1 MTENPTLKI
10 DMEKPCNVCG
20 EMGATKNGLCLKCV
34 TASLKTF
41 RGQAI
46 GFLTLTRAKTELCAL
61 IDEAAKEIDEAYIKA
76 GGDLTVD
83 LKLKLAGTKMA
94 GEVKVVTSINF
105 VESRFKRTI
114 EVVVNE
120 KQMDLPGMLGE

>member
-1 MTENPTLKI
+1 MTENPTLEI

-34 TASLKTF
+34 TASLKAF
-41 RGQAI
+41 KGRAI
-46 GFLTLTRAKTELCAL
+46 GFFTLTRAKAELCAL

-76 GGDLTVD
+76 EGDLTVD

-94 GEVKVVTSINF
+94 GEVETIMTINF
-105 VESRFKRTI
+105 VEGRFKRA
-114 EVVVNE
+114 VKFVVNE
-120 KQMDLPGMLGE
+120 KQMNLPGVQT

>member
-1 MTENPTLKI
+1 MTKKSTLKFNMDI
-10 DMEKPCNVCG
+10 PCNICG

-34 TASLKTF
+34 TASSKTF
-41 RGQAI
+41 KDQAV
-46 GFLTLTRAKTELCAL
+46 GLLTLTRVKTELCAL

-120 KQMDLPGMLGE
+120 KQMDLPGM